1 MSGEHTR
8 LACWLRRLAETIFF
22 FTEGN
27 EGKEGANGI
36 SGIEGKAA
44 TGSGERAGEASE
56 CQIRGRL
63 FFRTFV
69 SISVHSSLDPSSLHR
84 LVNAG
89 TPLDGYFPISAA

>member
-56 CQIRGRL
+56 FQIRGRL
-63 FFRTFV
+63 FFRKLV
-69 SISVHSSLDPSSLHR
+69 SISVHSWLDPAFLHR
-84 LVNAG
+84 VLNAG
-89 TPLDGYFPISAA
+89 SPRDGCFPISGA